1 MKTRIEETIKKHNKG
16 YNCAQAVACTYSDMT
31 GLDEETVFKL
41 TEGLGAGMGNME
53 GTCGAIS
60 GACVLAG
67 LINSSGNMEAP
78 DSKGKTYK
86 LSKEILNKFKEDKGS
101 VVCKELKG
109 IETGKVLCSCEECI
123 KDAARIAESVLFKEE
138 E

>member
-53 GTCGAIS
+53 GTCGAVS